1 MPFRLNTLPVA
12 AALWAALWAC
22 GCASS
27 AGAQRTQTLE
37 NQVQA
42 LQAELRQAKENGA
55 KEVKQAAQG
64 KASLA
69 FLLEDAKAT
78 IKVMEQRV
86 RQLERSNQ
94 TLQNLPVNS
103 KKDARGEIAKLSKEI
118 DALGKAKT
126 DLYDRLSKQVLR
138 KKELQEE
145 LDAQKK
151 ENRSLANK
159 LFVVEISQD
168 RLQKQLAQAPADA
181 SQPVPA
187 APTDASAA
195 SSKASVP
202 DDTDAPAEPV
212 TDPLLK
218 ELESLEKDLSKELSG
233 DAVQI
238 TQTPKS
244 LILSVPSDALF
255 DAGAKVDAKTRLEI
269 KAAGQKTLKKVAA
282 AMKKISERPV
292 RVEANTDNSPVS
304 WNAVNRY
311 SSLWDYSAACA
322 TLVAE
327 YLSREGGINPRM
339 LSAVGY
345 GEHRPLE
352 SNATAEGRQVN
363 RRIEIVLDTA
373 GAADLPFSPPE
384 P

>member
-1 MPFRLNTLPVA
+1 M
-12 AALWAALWAC
+12 
-22 GCASS
+22 S
-27 AGAQRTQTLE
+27 
-37 NQVQA
+37 
-42 LQAELRQAKENGA
+42 KEN
-55 KEVKQAAQG
+55 
-64 KASLA
+64 
-69 FLLEDAKAT
+69 
-78 IKVMEQRV
+78 
-86 RQLERSNQ
+86 
-94 TLQNLPVNS
+94 
-103 KKDARGEIAKLSKEI
+103 

-138 KKELQEE
+138 KKELQDD

-159 LFVVEISQD
+159 LFVMQIAQE
-168 RLQKQLAQAPADA
+168 RLQKQLAQAPAEA
-181 SQPVPA
+181 SQSAPA
-187 APTDASAA
+187 APAGASAA
-195 SSKASVP
+195 SSKAP
-202 DDTDAPAEPV
+202 PPEDMDAPAEPV
-212 TDPLLK
+212 NDPLLK
-218 ELESLEKDLSKELSG
+218 ELETLEKDLSKELSS

-269 KAAGQKTLKKVAA
+269 KPAGQKTLKKVAA

-292 RVEANTDNSPVS
+292 RVEANTDNTPVS

-327 YLSREGGINPRM
+327 YLHREGGINPRM

-352 SNATAEGRQVN
+352 SNDTAEGRHVN